1 MLKKPFFLFSLLLL
15 LATAGTVVVRAENY
29 PYRSDVLWVTIPNH
43 ADWLYRVGE
52 QAEVEVLFMKYGM
65 PRDGELEYAIGT
77 DLLDADQQGTAK
89 LRNGRCTIKM
99 GTATVPCFRDLR
111 LTLRVDGQTY
121 RHHVKVGF
129 SPEQIRPPP
138 PPAMPCGTCFSVRRR
153 ALSRLSMSTGPAMSP
168 TGSSSTGCW
177 SIS

>member
-43 ADWLYRVGE
+43 GDWLYRVGE

-77 DLLDADQQGTAK
+77 DLLDADRQGTAK

-129 SPEQIRPPP
+129 SPEQIRPPHHQLCCVE
-138 PPAMPCGTCFSVRRR
+138 PASVSEGEPCH
-153 ALSRLSMSTGPAMSP
+153 AYQ
-168 TGSSSTGCW
+168 
-177 SIS
+177 